1 LDLRG
6 AAEQFARLDAGQQRR
21 ASADLTLPPFATVI
35 DRRYNICMKAEM
47 DVETN
52 RKALQINLD
61 TQKYGTF
68 AEIGAGQEVARRFFL
83 VGGAAGTIAKTMSA
97 YDMTFSDAIY
107 GPADRYVSRVRLN
120 TMLDHEYNLLVE
132 RLDKKLGNERTFFVF
147 ADTVAARSFKLH
159 NESHGWL
166 GVRFQTE
173 PRGEPSQIII
183 HVRMLDEAN
192 ADQQEALGVIG
203 VNLLYGALYQ
213 SQPERLISSLQE
225 NLAPGKI
232 QVDLIKFSGPA
243 FANIDNRLM
252 SLQLVSQGL
261 TDAVMFT
268 ADGEMVQPAEILHKK
283 AILIERGSFRPV
295 TYATNDML
303 EGARR
308 QFLKQSGCSEKDLVV
323 LMEMTL
329 ENLLSEGQLN
339 HADFLQR
346 VDILGALGRTVL
358 ISKFGEYYKLAG
370 YLSRY
375 TNQMIGLVMG
385 VPSLHEIFD
394 EKYYLNLEG
403 GILEALGRMFKH
415 GLKLYVYPIIDEKTG
430 QLVTAMGTEVA
441 PNLRSLFQYLIDNR
455 YIEEI
460 RDYRKDFLR
469 IYPPAVLAKLK
480 AGDESW
486 EEMVPPEVAQII
498 KEREFFGY
506 RRAVAA

>member
-1 LDLRG
+1 
-6 AAEQFARLDAGQQRR
+6 
-21 ASADLTLPPFATVI
+21 
-35 DRRYNICMKAEM
+35 MKAEM
-47 DVETN
+47 DVGTN
-52 RKALQINLD
+52 RKAFQINLD
-61 TQKYGTF
+61 RQKYGTF
-68 AEIGAGQEVARRFFL
+68 AEIGAGQEVARRFFH

-120 TMLDHEYNLLVE
+120 TMLDHEYNLLLE
-132 RLDKKLGNERTFFVF
+132 RLDKKLGAERAFFVF
-147 ADTVAARSFKLH
+147 ADTVAARSFKEH

-166 GVRFQTE
+166 GVRFQSA
-173 PRGEPSQIII
+173 PRTEPSQIII
-183 HVRMLDEAN
+183 HVRMLDESN
-192 ADQQEALGVIG
+192 VDQQEALGVVG
-203 VNLLYGALYQ
+203 VNLLYGAFYH
-213 SQPERLISSLQE
+213 SEPERLISSLQE

-243 FANIDNRLM
+243 YANIDNRLM

-268 ADGEMVQPAEILHKK
+268 ADGEMVQPSEILHKK

-308 QFLKQSGCSEKDLVV
+308 QFLKESGCSEKELVV

-339 HADFLQR
+339 HADFLAR
-346 VDILGALGRTVL
+346 VDVLGALGRTVL
-358 ISKFGEYYKLAG
+358 ISKFGEYYRLAS

-375 TNQMIGLVMG
+375 TNRMIGLVMG
-385 VPSLHEIFD
+385 VPSLIEILD

-415 GLKLYVYPIIDEKTG
+415 GLKLYVYPMIDEKTG
-430 QLVTAMGTEVA
+430 NIKTATQVEVA
-441 PNLRSLFQYLIDNR
+441 PNLQSLYQYLIDNR
-455 YIEEI
+455 HIEEI
-460 RDYRKDFLR
+460 TDYQKDFLR

-486 EEMVPPEVAQII
+486 EEMVPPEVVRII

-506 RRAVAA
+506 RAAVAA

>member
-1 LDLRG
+1 
-6 AAEQFARLDAGQQRR
+6 
-21 ASADLTLPPFATVI
+21 
-35 DRRYNICMKAEM
+35 
-47 DVETN
+47 
-52 RKALQINLD
+52 
-61 TQKYGTF
+61 
-68 AEIGAGQEVARRFFL
+68 
-83 VGGAAGTIAKTMSA
+83 MSA

-107 GPADRYVSRVRLN
+107 GPAHRYVSRVRLN
-120 TMLDHEYNLLVE
+120 TMLDHEYDLLIE
-132 RLDKKLGNERTFFVF
+132 RLERKLGAERTFFVF
-147 ADTVAARSFKLH
+147 ADTVAARSFKQH

-166 GVRFQTE
+166 GVRFQKE
-173 PRGEPSQIII
+173 PRGESSQIII
-183 HVRMLDEAN
+183 HIRMLDEAN
-192 ADQQEALGVIG
+192 VDQQEALGVIG
-203 VNLLYGALYQ
+203 VNLLYGAFYH

-268 ADGEMVQPAEILHKK
+268 ADGEMVQPSEVIYKK

-308 QFLKQSGCSEKDLVV
+308 QFLKETGTSEKDLVV

-339 HADFLQR
+339 HADFLAR

-358 ISKFGEYYKLAG
+358 ISKFGEYYRLAG

-375 TNQMIGLVMG
+375 TSRPIGLVMG
-385 VPSLHEIFD
+385 VPSLLEIFD

-403 GILEALGRMFKH
+403 GILEALGRMFKG
-415 GLKLYVYPIIDEKTG
+415 GLKLFVYPMIDEASGKIISAT
-430 QLVTAMGTEVA
+430 QVEVA
-441 PNLRSLFQYLIDNR
+441 PNLRSLFRYLIDNR

-460 RDYRKDFLR
+460 TDYHPEYLR
-469 IYPPAVLAKLK
+469 IYPPDALAKLQS
-480 AGDESW
+480 GDGTW
-486 EEMVPPEVAQII
+486 ERMVP
-498 KEREFFGY
+498 
-506 RRAVAA
+506 

>member
-1 LDLRG
+1 
-6 AAEQFARLDAGQQRR
+6 
-21 ASADLTLPPFATVI
+21 
-35 DRRYNICMKAEM
+35 MKAEM
-47 DVETN
+47 DVGTN

-61 TQKYGTF
+61 AKKYGTF
-68 AEIGAGQEVARRFFL
+68 AEIGAGQEVARRFFT

-107 GPADRYVSRVRLN
+107 GPTDRYVSRKRLR
-120 TMLDHEYNLLVE
+120 TMLDHEYELLVK
-132 RLDKKLGNERTFFVF
+132 RLDAKLGGDRTFFVF
-147 ADTVAARSFKLH
+147 ADTVAARSFKQH

-183 HVRMLDEAN
+183 HVRMLDESN

-203 VNLLYGALYQ
+203 VNLLYGAFYY

-225 NLAPGKI
+225 NLAPGRI
-232 QVDLIKFSGPA
+232 QVDLIKFSGPS
-243 FANIDNRLM
+243 FAKIDNRLIN
-252 SLQLVSQGL
+252 LQLVSQGL

-268 ADGEMVQPAEILHKK
+268 ADGEMVQPSEILHKK

-303 EGARR
+303 EGARG
-308 QFLKQSGCSEKDLVV
+308 QFLKESGCSEEDTVV

-339 HADFLQR
+339 HADFLAR

-358 ISKFGEYYKLAG
+358 ISKFGEYYRLAG

-375 TNQMIGLVMG
+375 TNRMIGLVMG
-385 VPSLHEIFD
+385 VPSWIEILD

-415 GLKLYVYPIIDEKTG
+415 GLKLYVYPMIDETTG
-430 QLVTAMGTEVA
+430 AILSATKVHVA
-441 PNLRSLFQYLIDNR
+441 PNLRALFQYLIDNR
-455 YIEEI
+455 YIQEI
-460 RDYRKDFLR
+460 ADYRKDFLR
-469 IYPPAVLAKLK
+469 IYPATVLAKLK
-480 AGDESW
+480 AGDKSW

-506 RRAVAA
+506 RAAVAA

>member
-1 LDLRG
+1 
-6 AAEQFARLDAGQQRR
+6 
-21 ASADLTLPPFATVI
+21 
-35 DRRYNICMKAEM
+35 M
-47 DVETN
+47 DVGTN
-52 RKALQINLD
+52 RKAFQINLD
-61 TQKYGTF
+61 RQKYGTF
-68 AEIGAGQEVARRFFL
+68 AEIGAGQEVARRFFH

-120 TMLDHEYNLLVE
+120 TMLDHEYDLLLE
-132 RLDKKLGNERTFFVF
+132 RLEKKLGSERTFFVF
-147 ADTVAARSFKLH
+147 ADTVAARSFKEH

-166 GVRFQTE
+166 GVRFQST

-183 HVRMLDEAN
+183 HVRMLDESN
-192 ADQQEALGVIG
+192 VDQQEALGVVG
-203 VNLLYGALYQ
+203 VNLLYGAFYH
-213 SQPERLISSLQE
+213 SEPERLISSLQE

-268 ADGEMVQPAEILHKK
+268 ADGEMVQPSEILHKK

-308 QFLKQSGCSEKDLVV
+308 QFLKESGCSEKDLVV

-329 ENLLSEGQLN
+329 ENLLAEGQLN
-339 HADFLQR
+339 HADFLTR

-358 ISKFGEYYKLAG
+358 ISKFGEYYRLAG

-375 TNQMIGLVMG
+375 TSRMIGLVMG
-385 VPSLHEIFD
+385 VPSLIEIFD

-415 GLKLYVYPIIDEKTG
+415 GLKLYVYPMIDEKTG
-430 QLVTAMGTEVA
+430 KIKTATQVEVA
-441 PNLRSLFQYLIDNR
+441 PNLRSLFRYLIDNCH
-455 YIEEI
+455 IEEI
-460 RDYRKDFLR
+460 VDYRKDFLR

-480 AGDESW
+480 AGDKSW
-486 EEMVPPEVAQII
+486 EEMVPAEVVQII

-506 RRAVAA
+506 RTAVAA